1 MFPEDHTFLRRT
13 RAMRSHHTTG
23 RGTSAV
29 PASILTHSTIL
40 ILGGFLIGM
49 GAVDMAAA
57 GIRNYVYLAGS
68 FGVVA
73 YIGLAHVARRR
84 AQQALDRED
93 ERAAARMEC
102 RVSRHVAPAVRR
114 DRQTRIHTRETSTSQ
129 HLPVVT
135 RSRGPRVRSEMAGRR

>member
-1 MFPEDHTFLRRT
+1 MPSDNTTRR
-13 RAMRSHHTTG
+13 G
-23 RGTSAV
+23 PGTA
-29 PASILTHSTIL
+29 PAAILTHSTIL

-84 AQQALDRED
+84 GQQAIVREE

-102 RVSRHVAPAVRR
+102 RVSRHVSPSVRR
-114 DRQTRIHTRETSTSQ
+114 ERRTRIHSVETQTSQ

-135 RSRGPRVRSEMAGRR
+135 RSRAAARRQAPEFANRR

>member
-1 MFPEDHTFLRRT
+1 
-13 RAMRSHHTTG
+13 MRSHHTTG
-23 RGTSAV
+23 PGRSQA
-29 PASILTHSTIL
+29 PAALLTHSTIL

-68 FGVVA
+68 FGIVA

-102 RVSRHVAPAVRR
+102 RVSRHVTTVARR
-114 DRQTRIHTRETSTSQ
+114 DRQTRIHSRETDASQ
-129 HLPVVT
+129 HLPVVI
-135 RSRGPRVRSEMAGRR
+135 RSRGPRVRPEMAGRR

>member
-1 MFPEDHTFLRRT
+1 
-13 RAMRSHHTTG
+13 MRSHHT
-23 RGTSAV
+23 RGPGASKA
-29 PASILTHSTIL
+29 PAALLTHSTIL

-57 GIRNYVYLAGS
+57 GIRNYVYLAGC

-102 RVSRHVAPAVRR
+102 RVSRHVTPTARR
-114 DRQTRIHTRETSTSQ
+114 DRHTRIHARETETSQ

-135 RSRGPRVRSEMAGRR
+135 RSRGPRVRSEVAARR